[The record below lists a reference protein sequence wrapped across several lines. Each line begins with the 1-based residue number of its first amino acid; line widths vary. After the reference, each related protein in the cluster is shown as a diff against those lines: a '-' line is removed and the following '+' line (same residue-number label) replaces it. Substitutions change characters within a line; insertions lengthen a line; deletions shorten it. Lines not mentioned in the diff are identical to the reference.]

1 MYRSLF
7 IANIFKIINLVLI
20 VFVIAYV
27 FKKYV
32 LDTIK
37 AQMLEEILKTHNLE
51 QDIISNKKQVSSIKL
66 EIEKQEKD
74 NKIILKKIKQWADA
88 VSQENKKLELFLDSN
103 LVKAQERVVVQQKN
117 LEEDVVKK
125 RAVPLVIEQLKN
137 IAYNKFNNKTEQ
149 EKFSEDVINYLKG
162 KD

>member
-7 IANIFKIINLVLI
+7 IANVFKIINLVLI
-20 VFVIAYV
+20 IFVIAYV

-37 AQMLEEILKTHNLE
+37 AQMLEESLKTHNLE

-66 EIEKQEKD
+66 EIEKQEKE
-74 NKIILKKIKQWADA
+74 NKLILKKIKQWAD
-88 VSQENKKLELFLDSN
+88 VVGQENKNLELFLDSN
-103 LVKAQERVVVQQKN
+103 LVKAKERVVAQQKN

-149 EKFSEDVINYLKG
+149 EKFSDNVINYLKG